1 MSNRTPTRKLAGLLA
16 TLAPAALLAACSTT
30 TYDSFRPVRGAKVEI
45 AYVNT
50 EADFSRY
57 QRLSADEMGIYFP
70 THVTPSEQD
79 TTRVRTAFRESF
91 MRELADYEI
100 VMEPA
105 PDVLHVRASLVDLR
119 GTAADRLPQ
128 LSSDINEILQ
138 AGKLTFV
145 IEMSDSS
152 SGRVLLRA
160 ADTERVPQI
169 DLPEDGTADDAEI
182 RAAAQHWAE
191 LLRSFLDKNLRG
203 ID

>member
-91 MRELADYEI
+91 LSELAGYEI
-100 VMEPA
+100 VVEPA

-119 GTAADRLPQ
+119 DGKVVWFNLLVAQRGDLREADAANEAIASLLTGLP
-128 LSSDINEILQ
+128 L
-138 AGKLTFV
+138 
-145 IEMSDSS
+145 
-152 SGRVLLRA
+152 
-160 ADTERVPQI
+160 
-169 DLPEDGTADDAEI
+169 
-182 RAAAQHWAE
+182 
-191 LLRSFLDKNLRG
+191 
-203 ID
+203 